1 MKLESLKK
9 SLFGY
14 KKTSVFAYISSVEE
28 EFSTKL
34 MEKDA
39 QARKNEEQQLL
50 RIRQLEDELR
60 DVRQQLEKQK
70 DEQLRI
76 ADTLLDA
83 QRYADSLKKE
93 TEEKEESAR
102 QRLAESVEVKQRE
115 LDEYGEQIRQ
125 VRELVCALLNKT
137 DGEARELE
145 SHIKTIRDNM
155 TNMSLFSRND
165 ESAAK

>member
-145 SHIKTIRDNM
+145 LHIKTIRDNM